1 MIELYNFAKI
11 HQHDTRKDY
20 KEAWGVWA
28 DNNNDIIDDEIKRLK
43 KLGYEGDV
51 LDKMFK
57 SGRYYFK
64 KKSTTA
70 KVPVQRRQYISV
82 NRELLELMDSHIEQ
96 HIYDVSYQPKTGFVK
111 FCKDNEKMLKE
122 TIVMIME
129 QGIKEENLIEN
140 KIKKTYKNRHFIL
153 TNSSK

>member
-1 MIELYNFAKI
+1 
-11 HQHDTRKDY
+11 
-20 KEAWGVWA
+20 
-28 DNNNDIIDDEIKRLK
+28 
-43 KLGYEGDV
+43 
-51 LDKMFK
+51 
-57 SGRYYFK
+57 
-64 KKSTTA
+64 
-70 KVPVQRRQYISV
+70 
-82 NRELLELMDSHIEQ
+82 MDSHIEQ

-129 QGIKEENLIEN
+129 QGIKEEDVIEN